1 MNKERI
7 LEIERIAAEQNLS
20 VYNYCKL
27 NGINPSNFYNCK
39 SHYKAKEREKDNA
52 EIIQIKPVRSETQS
66 KEVKFLANGIL
77 ISIDAENDDAL
88 VAIFKAI
95 KNV

>member
-20 VYNYCKL
+20 IYKYCKL

-52 EIIQIKPVRSETQS
+52 EIIQIKLVNSGIES
-66 KEVKFLANGIL
+66 CEIKFVANGIS
-77 ISIDAENDDAL
+77 ISVNANENETL
-88 VAIFKAI
+88 TAIFRAL

>member
-20 VYNYCKL
+20 VYKYCKL

-39 SHYKAKEREKDNA
+39 SHNKA
-52 EIIQIKPVRSETQS
+52 RSETQS
-66 KEVKFLANGIL
+66 KEVKFLANGIS
-77 ISIDAENDDAL
+77 ISIGAENDDAL